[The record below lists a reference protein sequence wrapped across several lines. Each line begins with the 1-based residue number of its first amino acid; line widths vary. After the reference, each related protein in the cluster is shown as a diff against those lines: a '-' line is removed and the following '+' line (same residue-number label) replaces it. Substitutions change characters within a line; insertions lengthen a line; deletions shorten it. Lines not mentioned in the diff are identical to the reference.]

1 MLIIYLDENMCHYRF
16 PRSFKKAFSK
26 FVFVYNLKTEVGI
39 YTLPSPKSGDWRP
52 MEHAGKLRDE
62 WTKLGR
68 FSVTVMGCLA
78 EGT

>member
-1 MLIIYLDENMCHYRF
+1 MKTCVTIDFHEVLRRL
-16 PRSFKKAFSK
+16 FSK
-26 FVFVYNLKTEVGI
+26 FVFVYNLKTEVDI
-39 YTLPSPKSGDWRP
+39 YTLPSSKSGDWRP
-52 MEHAGKLRDE
+52 MEHTGKLRDE